1 MKEKQRLEAISH
13 VLSTIFKSQ
22 EILKTLAP
30 EYKWTGLGNLLGDYG
45 DCIGVAAYSL
55 EKAPPGN
62 NRFDAITSCGKT
74 VQIKATYSSKAVG
87 IRGKADLL
95 LVLKIEPDGGFS
107 EVSYNSFEKALEL
120 SNASK
125 RDNKRLIM
133 ITKLSNLN
141 LVLKR
146 EAC

>member
-30 EYKWTGLGNLLGDYG
+30 EFKWTGLGNLLGDYG
-45 DCIGVAAYSL
+45 ECVGIAAYNL
-55 EKAPPGN
+55 EKAPPGSN
-62 NRFDAITSCGKT
+62 GFDAITSCGKT

-95 LVLKIEPDGGFS
+95 LVLKIEQDGGFS
-107 EVSYNSFEKALEL
+107 EVYFNCFDKALDL
-120 SNASK
+120 SNASR
-125 RDNKRLIM
+125 RDNKRLI
-133 ITKLSNLN
+133 TVSKLLNLN
-141 LVLKR
+141 VALQK
-146 EAC
+146 EAS